1 MQKQGLLGAADA
13 KNSLNAHFGN
23 VGSYAKSSDVR
34 NSMIPASIDLAT
46 DEIQQQLDAYDQ
58 RLTSLRNQ
66 LRASVDEQL
75 VKSRNKKISED
86 VRKSAESDGVCILQ
100 GVVTSTGQGCKEVVK
115 ISSHASKN
123 TTQQIW
129 KSRPFKSNVTKSS
142 CTLKLSA
149 KESSDVTIRLT
160 FADGNGVPSSLLFE
174 HAPKATAAFK
184 ALGKVSLQ
192 KKSARQL
199 KHVFRLGKEV
209 TVDRFLR
216 ISCSGH
222 VCPADAKGGK
232 APYHAVSYLN
242 VTGMTLEEEDE
253 ASGSRSS
260 SSAGSV
266 MEEVAQ
272 PEEDRVEFR
281 FSTDASSSQMEDTD
295 SSYEATQ
302 KHIGPEKLESKNGNQ
317 RKLRERQHS
326 EEQAIVVRI
335 SAWTKEAYCMS
346 VSDNRVFMQK
356 PKQNFSDCMLPSPV
370 LPESRVNH
378 VEGVL
383 QSLHLNP
390 YEAADILKAVALC
403 SESEIVSS
411 ISQADLEIL
420 ASCIPEDVRNIHL
433 SKNLILFQRY
443 DEVDAHLFA
452 G

>member
-1 MQKQGLLGAADA
+1 MQYVGQLQQRKASAAKGKVAPAGTYALKLQKQGLLGATDA
-13 KNSLNAHFGN
+13 KKSVDARFGN
-23 VGSYAKSSDVR
+23 AGSYAKSSGVR

-75 VKSRNKKISED
+75 VKSRNKKISEEA
-86 VRKSAESDGVCILQ
+86 RKSAESDGVCILQ

-192 KKSARQL
+192 KKSMRQL

-209 TVDRFLR
+209 PVDRFLR
-216 ISCSGH
+216 ITCSGH

-232 APYHAVSYLN
+232 SPYHAVSYLN
-242 VTGMTLEEEDE
+242 VTGTTLEEDDT
-253 ASGSRSS
+253 SVSRSS

-272 PEEDRVEFR
+272 HEEDRVEFR
-281 FSTDASSSQMEDTD
+281 FSTDASSALMEDKD
-295 SSYEATQ
+295 SSYEATRNQ
-302 KHIGPEKLESKNGNQ
+302 LGPGKLENKAENL
-317 RKLRERQHS
+317 KKIRERQDS

-335 SAWTKEAYCMS
+335 AIRTKRKHIVCQCLTS
-346 VSDNRVFMQK
+346 GCLCRGQNRTLLIPCCLLQSY
-356 PKQNFSDCMLPSPV
+356 QSPV
-370 LPESRVNH
+370 
-378 VEGVL
+378 
-383 QSLHLNP
+383 
-390 YEAADILKAVALC
+390 
-403 SESEIVSS
+403 
-411 ISQADLEIL
+411 
-420 ASCIPEDVRNIHL
+420 
-433 SKNLILFQRY
+433 
-443 DEVDAHLFA
+443 
-452 G
+452 